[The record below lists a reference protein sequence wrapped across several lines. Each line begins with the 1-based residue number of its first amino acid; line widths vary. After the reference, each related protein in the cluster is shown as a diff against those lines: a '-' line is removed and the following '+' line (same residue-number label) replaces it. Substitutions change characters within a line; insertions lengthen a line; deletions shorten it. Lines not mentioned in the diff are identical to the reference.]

1 MTFRVFFRRAAAIVG
16 LILFIAALWF
26 LRDTLLLAFAAIVI
40 AVGISIPS
48 GWLQRLGLPRGVA
61 NTLAA
66 VLIGFLALFLLVW
79 LLPALITGVSK
90 LLTGLPQ
97 TVQNLVAVYNDLRA
111 QNDTLA
117 RILPAVQE
125 TRPQGVSEAEIRNL
139 FNELV
144 STGLPILVSGGSVV
158 VSLVT
163 NLVLVL
169 FIALLLL
176 ADPTAYVQA
185 SLYLAPRP
193 YHERLIALWRELYH
207 TLTTWLSTLFI
218 SISITVSLVWII
230 LGLLGMPNVL
240 VVAVFAGFATFIPNI
255 GAFLPL
261 VPIAIFTLAVDP
273 IKFLVMAP
281 AYLAIQLLES
291 NVLSPMIVKRNLS
304 IPPAGMLVFQIVAGL
319 VFGLL
324 GVLLAV
330 PLLAI
335 IVTLVREL
343 YSYDLLGLRNAAVKV
358 RLGRAGGL
366 QLQPEPP
373 KTVVVARKAEPQ
385 PSQEGGAPEGEVP
398 Q

>member
-1 MTFRVFFRRAAAIVG
+1 MFFRRATAIVG
-16 LILFIAALWF
+16 FVLFVAALWF

-61 NTLAA
+61 NTIAA
-66 VLIGFLALFLLVW
+66 VLIGFLALFLLLW

-90 LLTGLPQ
+90 LLAGLPQ

-111 QNDTLA
+111 QNNTLG
-117 RILPAVQE
+117 RILPALQE
-125 TRPQGVSEAEIRNL
+125 TRPKGISEAEIKNL
-139 FNELV
+139 FGELV

-193 YHERLIALWRELYH
+193 YHERLIALWRELYR

-218 SISITVSLVWII
+218 SITITVSLVWLV
-230 LGLLGMPNVL
+230 LGLLGMPNVM

-273 IKFLVMAP
+273 IKFLIMAP

-335 IVTLVREL
+335 IVTLIREL
-343 YSYDLLGLRNAAVKV
+343 YSYDMLGLRNGAIKV
-358 RLGRAGGL
+358 GLGRAGGL
-366 QLQPEPP
+366 QLQKPEPDP
-373 KTVVVARKAEPQ
+373 RPVVVAKKD
-385 PSQEGGAPEGEVP
+385 VP
-398 Q
+398 QNSPRQGGKSGDEAPQ